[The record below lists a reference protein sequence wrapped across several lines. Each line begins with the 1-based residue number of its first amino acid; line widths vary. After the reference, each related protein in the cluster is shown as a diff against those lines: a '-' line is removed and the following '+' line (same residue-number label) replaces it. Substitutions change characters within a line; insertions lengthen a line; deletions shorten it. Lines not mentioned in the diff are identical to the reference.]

1 MLSMHL
7 GMDDRVVVDREQ
19 SLLFLCRRSK
29 DTDTAQLFYNSPR
42 AFQEFILRYGVAFS
56 WLS

>member
-7 GMDDRVVVDREQ
+7 GIDDCVVVDREQ
-19 SLLFLCRRSK
+19 SLLFLCRRSN

>member
-1 MLSMHL
+1 MHL
-7 GMDDRVVVDREQ
+7 GIDDRVVVDREQ
-19 SLLFLCRRSK
+19 SLLFVCRRSK